1 MTHYLTQILI
11 TPEVIVKERVS
22 DSYSIHR
29 VVYDQ
34 FEKKITE
41 SDEIRPLPLWE
52 ESTEGNLKKIVILS
66 AEKPIVSDDA
76 VSRHLTCISFPEKIF
91 ESKHH
96 IFKITV
102 NPVIKTNGK
111 QVPIRNRA
119 NIAEWFCKRSENHGF
134 KVKKES
140 LVVDSV
146 HADIFSKKGHKVTIC
161 KAKITGELEV
171 TDLSKSSPRCG
182 DVSAVTQSKQ
192 VDSKSSPRCGDVSS
206 QSLKLSILKR
216 SSPRCGDV
224 SNTGS
229 STSKEVKSSPRCGDV
244 STWLTLLTNAKLS
257 SPRCGDVSATYG
269 GRLALNQ
276 SSPRCGDVSLVI
288 HLSLRH
294 L

>member
-119 NIAEWFCKRSENHGF
+119 NIAEWFCKRSEKHGF

-171 TDLSKSSPRCG
+171 TDLSKFRQAVFKGIGREKSFGCG
-182 DVSAVTQSKQ
+182 
-192 VDSKSSPRCGDVSS
+192 
-206 QSLKLSILKR
+206 
-216 SSPRCGDV
+216 
-224 SNTGS
+224 
-229 STSKEVKSSPRCGDV
+229 
-244 STWLTLLTNAKLS
+244 LL
-257 SPRCGDVSATYG
+257 
-269 GRLALNQ
+269 
-276 SSPRCGDVSLVI
+276 LVI
-288 HLSLRH
+288 PKVEF
-294 L
+294 